1 MKLKI
6 IEDIAYSI
14 DDIIDQ
20 IDKTFGFVYTK
31 INSQKGYIILGNR
44 VKLTL
49 EFNED
54 DRKLDSA
61 VLKFPSQEIDFIKSP
76 ATADIYA
83 SSIESA
89 VQIIDLVNRMLGGNS
104 DDTNSK

>member
-6 IEDIAYSI
+6 IEDITYSI

-20 IDKTFGFVYTK
+20 IDKTFGFVYTE
-31 INSQKGYIILGNR
+31 INDRKGYIVLGNKI
-44 VKLTL
+44 KLTL

-54 DRKLDSA
+54 DRKLDSS
-61 VLKFPSQEIDFIKSP
+61 VLKFPDQEIDFIKSP
-76 ATADIYA
+76 TTADIYA

-89 VQIIDLVNRMLGGNS
+89 VQIVDLVNRMLGGSS
-104 DDTNSK
+104 DDSDSE